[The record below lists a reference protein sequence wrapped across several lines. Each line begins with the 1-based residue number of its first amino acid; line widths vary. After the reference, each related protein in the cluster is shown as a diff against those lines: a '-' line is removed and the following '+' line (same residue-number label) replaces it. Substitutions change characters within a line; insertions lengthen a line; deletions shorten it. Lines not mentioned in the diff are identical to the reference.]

1 MKTQFGVTMFKG
13 HAKEVA
19 QILYLTIWGPHI
31 GVSEKT
37 LEVSYGGVALNLS
50 CCSLLKEIQG
60 ISSGGKRFNVRGR
73 AF

>member
-1 MKTQFGVTMFKG
+1 MFKG

-19 QILYLTIWGPHI
+19 QILYLKIWGLHI

-37 LEVSYGGVALNLS
+37 LEVSYGGVALNFS
-50 CCSLLKEIQG
+50 CCSLKEIQG